1 MLILYMTQNEAH
13 PYKTVR
19 YQEWM
24 SNQTE
29 RPIHLQLKI
38 PFSTGMC
45 FCESNCTAL

>member
-24 SNQTE
+24 SNQT
-29 RPIHLQLKI
+29 IKAIYLL
-38 PFSTGMC
+38 FWGMY
-45 FCESNCTAL
+45 FAP